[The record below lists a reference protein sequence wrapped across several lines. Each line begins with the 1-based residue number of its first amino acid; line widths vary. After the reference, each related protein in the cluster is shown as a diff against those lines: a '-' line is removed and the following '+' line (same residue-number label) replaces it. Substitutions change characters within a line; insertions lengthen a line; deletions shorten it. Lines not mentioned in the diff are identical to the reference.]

1 MYGITDLKTGVN
13 INYEGE
19 PHVVLEYQHIKM
31 GRGGAILK
39 AKLKNLITGSS
50 FETTFKG
57 GEKIEPAYLERRSVQ
72 FTYADENGYNF
83 MDMTSYDQ
91 FTLTKEDLGN
101 NLNYL
106 KEGEEVDIQFF
117 KDKPINIQ
125 LPIKMDFKVIQA
137 EKGIRGDT
145 ATAATKPVT
154 IETGLIV
161 QVPLFISE
169 GDKIKIDTRTGSY
182 VERVK

>member
-1 MYGITDLKTGVN
+1 MYGITDLKNGTN
-13 INYEGE
+13 ITYGGE

-57 GEKIEPAYLERRSVQ
+57 GEKIEPASLERRPVQ
-72 FTYADENGYNF
+72 FTYADDAGYNF

-91 FTLTKEDLGN
+91 FVLSKQDLGN

-106 KEGEEVDIQFF
+106 KEGNEVDVQFF
-117 KDKPINIQ
+117 KGKPINIQ
-125 LPIKMDFKVIQA
+125 LPIKMDFEVIQA

-154 IETGLIV
+154 IETGLV
-161 QVPLFISE
+161 VLVPLFINE
-169 GDKIKIDTRTGSY
+169 GDKIKIDTRTGTY